1 MTMLDN
7 PAAGHFLPLEPGH
20 SSPGRIEKLLRAGE
34 FTVTAELS
42 PPDSSDPEEVF
53 EKARIFDGSVDAMNA
68 TDGSGANCHMSS
80 VAVCAILR
88 RANYSAI
95 MQVSCRDRN
104 RIAIQGDVLGAAAIG
119 VASILCLTGD
129 GVQAG
134 DHPQAKPVFDLE
146 SITLLSMLRKMRD
159 ESRFQSGRKITH
171 PPRVFLG
178 AAANPFMPPLDFRP
192 IRLAKKIEAG
202 AQFIQTQYCFDVE
215 RLKQFMARVCDMGL
229 HKKAFILVGVGP
241 LASARA
247 AEWIRKNVP
256 GVHIPDTVINRL
268 TGSANQKQEGKKIC
282 IEMIQQVREIE
293 GVSGVHVMA
302 YRQEEIV
309 AEIIQE
315 SRVLGGRTP
324 WYPGVE
330 EP

>member
-1 MTMLDN
+1 MMLEN

-20 SSPGRIEKLLRAGE
+20 SSPGRLERLLRAGE

-42 PPDSSDPEEVF
+42 PPDSSDPEEVYA
-53 EKARIFDGSVDAMNA
+53 KARIFHGSVDAINA

-88 RANYSAI
+88 RANYSAV

-159 ESRFQSGRKITH
+159 ESQFQSGRRIAK
-171 PPRVFLG
+171 PPRIFLG
-178 AAANPFMPPLDFRP
+178 AAANPFAPPYEFRP
-192 IRLAKKIEAG
+192 VRLAKKIAAG
-202 AQFIQTQYCFDVE
+202 AQFIQTQYCFDVD
-215 RLKQFMARVCDMGL
+215 RLREFMSRARDMGL
-229 HKKAFILVGVGP
+229 TEKAFVLVGVGP

-256 GVHIPDTVINRL
+256 GVHIPDAVIDRL
-268 TGSANQKQEGKKIC
+268 AGAASQKDEGKQLC
-282 IEMIQQVREIE
+282 IELIQQVREIG
-293 GVSGVHVMA
+293 GVCGVHVMA
-302 YRQEEIV
+302 YRQEETV

-315 SRVLGGRTP
+315 SGVLGGRVP
-324 WYPGVE
+324 WYPGVDGR
-330 EP
+330 

>member
-1 MTMLDN
+1 MTVLEN
-7 PAAGHFLPLEPGH
+7 PAAGHFLPLAPGH
-20 SSPGRIEKLLRAGE
+20 SSPGRLEKLLRSGE

-42 PPDSSDPEEVF
+42 PPDSADPEEVYA
-53 EKARIFDGSVDAMNA
+53 KARIFDGSVDAINA

-88 RANYSAI
+88 RANYSAV

-159 ESRFQSGRKITH
+159 ESQFQSGRRITK
-171 PPRVFLG
+171 PPRMFLG
-178 AAANPFMPPLDFRP
+178 AAANPFMPPYEFRP

-202 AQFIQTQYCFDVE
+202 AQFIQTQYCFDVD
-215 RLKQFMARVCDMGL
+215 RLRQFMARARDLGL
-229 HKKAFILVGVGP
+229 VEKAFVLVGVGP

-247 AEWIRKNVP
+247 AEWIRSNVP
-256 GVHIPDTVINRL
+256 GVHIPDGVVDRL
-268 TGSANQKQEGKKIC
+268 AGAADQKEEGKRLC
-282 IEMIQQVREIE
+282 IDLIQQVREIE
-293 GVSGVHVMA
+293 GVCGVHVMA
-302 YRQEEIV
+302 YRQEETV

-315 SRVLGGRTP
+315 SGVLCGRVP
-324 WYPGVE
+324 WYPGVDRT
-330 EP
+330 